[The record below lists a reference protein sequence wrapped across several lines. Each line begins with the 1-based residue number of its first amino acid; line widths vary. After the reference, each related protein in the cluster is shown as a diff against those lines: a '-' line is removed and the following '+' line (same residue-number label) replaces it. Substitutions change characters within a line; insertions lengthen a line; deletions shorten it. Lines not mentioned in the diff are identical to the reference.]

1 MKTPMTEESAVG
13 KRDSTLK
20 IPTPAVMA
28 GPSRLTAR
36 PLRFPLAGAA
46 GAAGAASATGTA
58 SKPAAAAGPGQRRV
72 EVREPAATAL
82 DTPKLLAGRR
92 LAVATCPYLAVA
104 LHAVAVVP
112 TYRVRTMAV
121 DRYWRCYVNP
131 EFVAG
136 LPVRELAA
144 VWLHEISHLVRDHHT
159 RADRL
164 REASVRH
171 EAAGR
176 PGTAALDPE
185 QPAREKLRLNIAMDL
200 EINDDLHEIMAG
212 PGPGRGARPSPSP
225 SAPGGPADR
234 HRRPCLPRGALT
246 PELLRLPRRELFEDY
261 LRDLTPTLVDRFEHR
276 LDCGSGAH
284 SVPVPWDLEGD
295 GAHPLGRHE
304 AEAIR
309 ISVRD
314 ALKAGRGTAPS
325 GWQRWAERHGKTPQ
339 DWRTLLGA
347 AFRAGLGA
355 AGGAGDYTYRRPS
368 RRSQALGGGL
378 VLPGLRRPLPNVAV
392 VIDTSGSVSDLDL
405 GSALTEVA
413 AITRATGISGD
424 HVAVYSCDAA
434 VHTVQRV
441 CRSEDIALVGGGGT
455 DLRRGLRTATART
468 PRPDVVVVFTD
479 GLTPWPETALGCR
492 VIAGIFSSANRGHY
506 RYDSE
511 GNLID
516 LRPPQW
522 VETVRLE

>member
-1 MKTPMTEESAVG
+1 MRRPEIEEASGGSATAHRAVG
-13 KRDSTLK
+13 RRNSALK

-36 PLRFPLAGAA
+36 PLRFPL
-46 GAAGAASATGTA
+46 TGGP
-58 SKPAAAAGPGQRRV
+58 SKPPAIAGPGQPRA
-72 EVREPAATAL
+72 EAPEPAATAL
-82 DTPKLLAGRR
+82 DTAKFLAARR

-104 LHAVAVVP
+104 LHAMAVVP
-112 TYRVRTMAV
+112 TYTVRTMAV
-121 DRYWRCYVNP
+121 DRHWRCYVNP

-136 LPVRELAA
+136 SPVRELAA
-144 VWLHEISHLVRDHHT
+144 VWLHEVSHLVRDHHS
-159 RADRL
+159 RADAL

-171 EAAGR
+171 DAAGR

-200 EINDDLHEIMAG
+200 EINDDLPQILAG
-212 PGPGRGARPSPSP
+212 T
-225 SAPGGPADR
+225 GGPEAPAADPD
-234 HRRPCLPRGALT
+234 RRPRLPDGALT
-246 PELLRLPRRELFEDY
+246 PERLRLPRRELFEEY
-261 LRDLTPTLVDRFEHR
+261 LRDLTPTLVGRFEHR
-276 LDCGSGAH
+276 IDCGSGAH
-284 SVPVPWDLEGD
+284 SVPEPWDLEGD

-314 ALKAGRGTAPS
+314 AVNAGRGTAPS
-325 GWQRWAERHGKTPQ
+325 GWQRWAERYGKAPQ

-347 AFRAGLGA
+347 AFRTSLGA

-368 RRSQALGGGL
+368 RRGQALGGGL
-378 VLPGLRRPLPNVAV
+378 VLPSLRRPVPSVAV
-392 VIDTSGSVSDLDL
+392 VIDTSGSVSDVDL

-441 CRSEDIALVGGGGT
+441 CRAEEIALVGGGGT
-455 DLRRGLRTATART
+455 DLRRGIHRAATRT
-468 PRPDVVVVFTD
+468 PRPDVVVVLTD
-479 GLTPWPETALGCR
+479 GDTPWPETALGCR
-492 VIAGIFSSANRGHY
+492 VIAGIFGSADRPRY
-506 RYDSE
+506 RYVG

-516 LRPPQW
+516 LRPPEW
-522 VETVRLE
+522 VETVLLE